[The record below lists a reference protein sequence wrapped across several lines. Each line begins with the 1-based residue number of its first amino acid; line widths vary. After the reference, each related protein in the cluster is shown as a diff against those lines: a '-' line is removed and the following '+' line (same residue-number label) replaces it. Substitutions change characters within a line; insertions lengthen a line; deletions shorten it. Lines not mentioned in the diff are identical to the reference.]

1 MIVLIQ
7 QTKKSMK
14 KQQPPRRNTVA
25 MALGVA
31 LLHFSPAAQAQV
43 PPDAGQTLQ
52 QLQPPIAA
60 PRESQPLKIQ
70 APLDSAPIA
79 PGGAAVILN
88 TVKLSGNSVFSEET
102 LRAALGDVTG
112 KTFDLA
118 GLRGLAQRITDVYQ
132 AGGYPFARAIL
143 PPQDLANGDLRIE
156 VIEGRYGVVQAQGD
170 DSGLARQAT
179 AFLDGL
185 LPGSVIASAPLE
197 RAALLLDDL
206 PGIQTSATMRP
217 GTQAGTGDLIVQ
229 VARDQRVRGDIGL
242 DNAGSRYTGK
252 NRVRANVDINSPFLL
267 GDQLTVRALLS
278 EEKLW
283 LGSLGYS
290 LPLGTSGLRGNV
302 GYSHTSYELAKEFAS
317 LHANGTAKV
326 ASAGL
331 SYPILRSQ
339 KANLTLIATYQSKDL
354 HDNRDSTRTY
364 ESKSSQS
371 MPLALQFD
379 YRDAFDGITYG
390 SASWTPGKLK
400 LDAGLTAVDDYKS
413 NGRFHKVNL
422 DVVRLQSLP
431 AGFNLMAHLSW
442 QQANKNLDSSEK
454 LSLGGASG
462 VRAYPSGEATGDEGG
477 LAQLELRYDAGAYT
491 PYAFMDA
498 GRITVN
504 AKPVVAGDNRRSL
517 SGGGLGLRYQRH
529 AWSADVAL
537 AWRSLGGRS
546 LSETNSDPK
555 PRVWL
560 NVEYRF

>member
-31 LLHFSPAAQAQV
+31 LCHFSPAAQAQV

-70 APLDSAPIA
+70 APLDAAPIA

-88 TVKLSGNSVFSEET
+88 AVKLSGNSVFSEET

-170 DSGLARQAT
+170 DTGLARQAT

-517 SGGGLGLRYQRH
+517 SGGGLGLRYQRQ

-537 AWRSLGGRS
+537 AWRSIGGRS

>member
-7 QTKKSMK
+7 QTRKSMK
-14 KQQPPRRNTVA
+14 KQQLPRRNTVA

-79 PGGAAVILN
+79 PGGVAVILN

-170 DSGLARQAT
+170 DSVLAQQAS

-517 SGGGLGLRYQRH
+517 SGGGLGLRYQRQ

-537 AWRSLGGRS
+537 AWRTMGGRS

>member
-7 QTKKSMK
+7 HTRKSMK
-14 KQQPPRRNTVA
+14 KQQLPRRNTVA

-170 DSGLARQAT
+170 DSVLAQQAT

-517 SGGGLGLRYQRH
+517 SGGGLGLRYQRQ

-537 AWRSLGGRS
+537 AWRSIGGRS

>member
-7 QTKKSMK
+7 HTRKSMK
-14 KQQPPRRNTVA
+14 KQQLPRRNTVA

-88 TVKLSGNSVFSEET
+88 AVKLSGNSVFSEET

-170 DSGLARQAT
+170 DSVLAQQAT

-379 YRDAFDGITYG
+379 FRDAFDGISYG

-517 SGGGLGLRYQRH
+517 SGGGLGLRYQRQ

>member
-1 MIVLIQ
+1 MMVLIH
-7 QTKKSMK
+7 TGKEFM
-14 KQQPPRRNTVA
+14 KQQQSPQRTAAA
-25 MALGVA
+25 MALGFA
-31 LLHFSPAAQAQV
+31 LLHVAPLAQAQV

-52 QLQPPIAA
+52 QLQPPVAA

-70 APLDSAPIA
+70 VPHDALAVA
-79 PGGAAVILN
+79 PGGP
-88 TVKLSGNSVFSEET
+88 TVVLRSIKVSGNSMLGDET

-118 GLRGLAQRITDVYQ
+118 GLRGLAERITDVYQ
-132 AGGYPFARAIL
+132 ASGYPFARAIL
-143 PPQDLANGDLRIE
+143 PPQDLDHGDLRIDI
-156 VIEGRYGVVQAQGD
+156 IEGRYGVVQAEGD
-170 DSGLARQAT
+170 DGALAQRAT

-185 LPGSVIASAPLE
+185 RPGSVIASGPLE

-206 PGIQTSATMRP
+206 PGIDSAATVRP
-217 GTQAGTGDLIVQ
+217 GAQAGTGDLIVQ
-229 VARDQRVRGDIGL
+229 VARGQRVRGDVGL

-267 GDQLTVRALLS
+267 GDQITVRALLS
-278 EEKLW
+278 EEELW

-290 LPLGTSGLRGNV
+290 LPLGASGLRGNV
-302 GYSHTSYELAKEFAS
+302 GYSHTSYVLAKEFAS

-339 KANLTLIATYQSKDL
+339 RANLTLVATYQAKDL
-354 HDNRDSTRTY
+354 QDNRDSTQTY
-364 ESKSSQS
+364 ESKSSRS

-379 YRDAFDGITYG
+379 YRDTFDGMTYG
-390 SASWTPGKLK
+390 SVSWTPGKLK
-400 LDAGLTAVDDYKS
+400 LDAGLTAVDYYATKGS
-413 NGRFHKVNL
+413 FHKFNL

-431 AGFNLMAHLSW
+431 AGLSLMAHLSW
-442 QQANKNLDSSEK
+442 QQADKNLDSSEK

-477 LAQLELRYDAGAYT
+477 LVQLELRYGAGACT

-504 AKPVVAGDNRRSL
+504 AKPAPASDNRRSL
-517 SGGGLGLRYQRH
+517 RGSGLGLRYQRQ
-529 AWSADVAL
+529 AWSADLAL
-537 AWRSLGGRS
+537 AWRTTGGRP

-560 NVEYRF
+560 NLEYRF

>member
-170 DSGLARQAT
+170 DSVLAQQAT

-379 YRDAFDGITYG
+379 FRDAFDGITYG

-517 SGGGLGLRYQRH
+517 SGGGLGLRYQRQ

-537 AWRSLGGRS
+537 AWRTMGGRS

>member
-7 QTKKSMK
+7 QTRKSMK
-14 KQQPPRRNTVA
+14 KQQLPRRNTVA

-170 DSGLARQAT
+170 DSVLAQQAT

-217 GTQAGTGDLIVQ
+217 GTQAGTGDLIVE

-379 YRDAFDGITYG
+379 FRDAFDGISYG

-477 LAQLELRYDAGAYT
+477 LVQLELRYDAGAYT

-517 SGGGLGLRYQRH
+517 SGGGLGLRYQRQ

-537 AWRSLGGRS
+537 AWRSIGGRS

>member
-7 QTKKSMK
+7 QTRKSMK
-14 KQQPPRRNTVA
+14 KQQLPRRNTVA

-88 TVKLSGNSVFSEET
+88 AVKLSGNSVFSEET

-170 DSGLARQAT
+170 DTGLARQAT

-354 HDNRDSTRTY
+354 HDNRDSTQTY

-477 LAQLELRYDAGAYT
+477 LVQLELRYDAGAYT

-504 AKPVVAGDNRRSL
+504 AKPVAAGDNRRSL
-517 SGGGLGLRYQRH
+517 SGGGLGLRYQRQ

-537 AWRSLGGRS
+537 AWRSIGGRS

>member
-88 TVKLSGNSVFSEET
+88 AVKLSGNSVFSEET

-170 DSGLARQAT
+170 DSVLARQAT

-354 HDNRDSTRTY
+354 HDNRDSTQTY

-477 LAQLELRYDAGAYT
+477 LVQLELRYDAGAYT

-517 SGGGLGLRYQRH
+517 SGGGLGLRYQRQ

-537 AWRSLGGRS
+537 AWRTLGGRS

>member
-7 QTKKSMK
+7 QTRKSMK
-14 KQQPPRRNTVA
+14 KQQLPRRNTVA

-170 DSGLARQAT
+170 DSVLAQQAS

-413 NGRFHKVNL
+413 NGRFHKINL

-462 VRAYPSGEATGDEGG
+462 VRAYPSGEATGDEGE

-517 SGGGLGLRYQRH
+517 SGGGLGLRYQRQ

-537 AWRSLGGRS
+537 AWRTMGGRS

>member
-7 QTKKSMK
+7 QTRKSMK
-14 KQQPPRRNTVA
+14 KQQLPRRNTVA

-31 LLHFSPAAQAQV
+31 LIHFSPAAQAQV

-170 DSGLARQAT
+170 DSVLAQQAT

-229 VARDQRVRGDIGL
+229 IARDQRVRGDIGL

-477 LAQLELRYDAGAYT
+477 LAQLELRYDAGVYT

-504 AKPVVAGDNRRSL
+504 AKPVAAGDNRRSL
-517 SGGGLGLRYQRH
+517 SGGGLGLRYQRQ

-537 AWRSLGGRS
+537 AWRSIGGRS
-546 LSETNSDPK
+546 LSETNNDPK

>member
-170 DSGLARQAT
+170 DSVLAQQAT

-217 GTQAGTGDLIVQ
+217 GTQAGTGDLIVE

-517 SGGGLGLRYQRH
+517 SGGGLGLRYQRQ

>member
-14 KQQPPRRNTVA
+14 KQQLPRRNTFA

-70 APLDSAPIA
+70 VPLDSAPIA

-88 TVKLSGNSVFSEET
+88 AVKLSGNSVFSEET

-143 PPQDLANGDLRIE
+143 PPQDLANGDLRID

-252 NRVRANVDINSPFLL
+252 NRVRANVDVNSPFLL
-267 GDQLTVRALLS
+267 GDQISVRALLS
-278 EEKLW
+278 EEELW

-317 LHANGTAKV
+317 LDAHGTAKV

-331 SYPILRSQ
+331 SYPILRAQ
-339 KANLTLIATYQSKDL
+339 KANLTLIATYQDKDL
-354 HDNRDSTRTY
+354 QDNRDSIASH
-364 ESKSSQS
+364 ENKSSRS
-371 MPLALQFD
+371 LPLALQFD
-379 YRDAFDGITYG
+379 YRDAFDGMTYG
-390 SASWTPGKLK
+390 SLSWTPGKLK
-400 LDAGLTAVDDYKS
+400 LDAGLSAVDYYKTS
-413 NGRFHKVNL
+413 GRFHKVNL
-422 DVVRLQSLP
+422 DVVRLQALP
-431 AGFNLMAHLSW
+431 AGFSLMAHLSW
-442 QQANKNLDSSEK
+442 QQADKNLDSSEK

-477 LAQLELRYDAGAYT
+477 LAQLELRYGAGDFA

-504 AKPVVAGDNRRSL
+504 AKPAPASDNRRSL
-517 SGGGLGLRYQRH
+517 RGSGLGLRYQRQ

-537 AWRSLGGRS
+537 AWRTTGGRPQ
-546 LSETNSDPK
+546 SETNSDPQ

>member
-14 KQQPPRRNTVA
+14 KQQLPRRNTVA

-88 TVKLSGNSVFSEET
+88 AVKLSGNSVFSEET

-170 DSGLARQAT
+170 DSVLARQAT

-354 HDNRDSTRTY
+354 HDNRDSTQTY

-477 LAQLELRYDAGAYT
+477 LVQLELRYDAGAYT

-504 AKPVVAGDNRRSL
+504 AKPVAAGDNRRSL
-517 SGGGLGLRYQRH
+517 SGGGLGLRYQRQ

-537 AWRSLGGRS
+537 AWRSIGGRS

>member
-31 LLHFSPAAQAQV
+31 LCHFSPAAQAQV

-170 DSGLARQAT
+170 DSVLAQQAS

-229 VARDQRVRGDIGL
+229 IARDQRVRGDIGL

-504 AKPVVAGDNRRSL
+504 AKPLVAGDNRRSL
-517 SGGGLGLRYQRH
+517 SGGGLGLRYQRQ

-537 AWRSLGGRS
+537 AWRSIGGRS

>member
-1 MIVLIQ
+1 MIVLIP

-88 TVKLSGNSVFSEET
+88 AVKLSGNSVFSEET
-102 LRAALGDVTG
+102 LRTALGDVTG

-170 DSGLARQAT
+170 DTGLARQAT

-267 GDQLTVRALLS
+267 GDQLTMRALLS

-504 AKPVVAGDNRRSL
+504 AKPLVAGDNRRSL
-517 SGGGLGLRYQRH
+517 SGGGLGLRYQRQ

-537 AWRSLGGRS
+537 AWRTLGGRS

>member
-7 QTKKSMK
+7 QTRKSMK
-14 KQQPPRRNTVA
+14 KQQLPRRNTVA

-156 VIEGRYGVVQAQGD
+156 VIEGRYGVVQAQAD
-170 DSGLARQAT
+170 DSVLAQQAT

-379 YRDAFDGITYG
+379 FRDAFDGITYG

-504 AKPVVAGDNRRSL
+504 AKPVAAGDNRRSL
-517 SGGGLGLRYQRH
+517 SGGGLGLRYQRQ

>member
-1 MIVLIQ
+1 
-7 QTKKSMK
+7 
-14 KQQPPRRNTVA
+14 
-25 MALGVA
+25 
-31 LLHFSPAAQAQV
+31 
-43 PPDAGQTLQ
+43 
-52 QLQPPIAA
+52 
-60 PRESQPLKIQ
+60 
-70 APLDSAPIA
+70 
-79 PGGAAVILN
+79 
-88 TVKLSGNSVFSEET
+88 
-102 LRAALGDVTG
+102 
-112 KTFDLA
+112 
-118 GLRGLAQRITDVYQ
+118 
-132 AGGYPFARAIL
+132 
-143 PPQDLANGDLRIE
+143 
-156 VIEGRYGVVQAQGD
+156 
-170 DSGLARQAT
+170 
-179 AFLDGL
+179 
-185 LPGSVIASAPLE
+185 
-197 RAALLLDDL
+197 
-206 PGIQTSATMRP
+206 
-217 GTQAGTGDLIVQ
+217 LIVQ

-354 HDNRDSTRTY
+354 HDNRDSTQTY

-477 LAQLELRYDAGAYT
+477 LVQLELRYDAGAYT

-504 AKPVVAGDNRRSL
+504 A
-517 SGGGLGLRYQRH
+517 
-529 AWSADVAL
+529 
-537 AWRSLGGRS
+537 
-546 LSETNSDPK
+546 
-555 PRVWL
+555 
-560 NVEYRF
+560 

>member
-7 QTKKSMK
+7 QTKKPMK

-31 LLHFSPAAQAQV
+31 LCHFSPAAQAQV

-88 TVKLSGNSVFSEET
+88 AVKLSGNSVFSEET

-170 DSGLARQAT
+170 DSVLAQQAT

-379 YRDAFDGITYG
+379 FRDAFDGITYG

-498 GRITVN
+498 CRITVN

-517 SGGGLGLRYQRH
+517 SGGGLGLRYQRQ

-537 AWRSLGGRS
+537 AWRSIGGRS

>member
-7 QTKKSMK
+7 QTRKSMK
-14 KQQPPRRNTVA
+14 KQQLPRRNTVA

-79 PGGAAVILN
+79 PGGAAIILN
-88 TVKLSGNSVFSEET
+88 AVKLSGNSVFSEET

-170 DSGLARQAT
+170 DSVLAQQAT

-354 HDNRDSTRTY
+354 HDNRDSTQTY

-477 LAQLELRYDAGAYT
+477 LVQLELRYDAGAYT

-504 AKPVVAGDNRRSL
+504 ANPVVAGDNRRSL
-517 SGGGLGLRYQRH
+517 SGGGLGLRYQRQ

-537 AWRSLGGRS
+537 AWRSIGGRS

>member
-7 QTKKSMK
+7 QTRKSMK
-14 KQQPPRRNTVA
+14 KQQPPRRNTIA

-31 LLHFSPAAQAQV
+31 LLYFSPAAQAQV

-70 APLDSAPIA
+70 APLGSAPIA
-79 PGGAAVILN
+79 PGGAAVVLHA
-88 TVKLSGNSVFSEET
+88 VKLSGNSVFSEET
-102 LRAALGDVTG
+102 LRAVLGDVTG

-118 GLRGLAQRITDVYQ
+118 GLRGLAERITDVYQ

-156 VIEGRYGVVQAQGD
+156 VIEGRYGVVQAEGD
-170 DSGLARQAT
+170 DSALARQAT

-185 LPGSVIASAPLE
+185 LPGSVIASGPLE

-206 PGIQTSATMRP
+206 PGIQSAATVRP
-217 GTQAGTGDLIVQ
+217 GEQAGTGDLIVQ
-229 VARDQRVRGDIGL
+229 ISRDQRVRGDIGL

-267 GDQLTVRALLS
+267 GDQITVRALLS
-278 EEKLW
+278 EEELW

-290 LPLGTSGLRGNV
+290 LPLGASGLRGNV
-302 GYSHTSYELAKEFAS
+302 GYSHTSYVLAKEFAS

-339 KANLTLIATYQSKDL
+339 RANLTLIATYQAKDL
-354 HDNRDSTRTY
+354 QDNRDSTQTY
-364 ESKSSQS
+364 ESKSSRS
-371 MPLALQFD
+371 LPLALQFD
-379 YRDAFDGITYG
+379 YRDGYDGMTYG
-390 SASWTPGKLK
+390 SLSWTPGRLK
-400 LDAGLTAVDDYKS
+400 LDTGLSAVDYYKTRGS
-413 NGRFHKVNL
+413 FHKVNL

-431 AGFNLMAHLSW
+431 AGLSLMAHLSW
-442 QQANKNLDSSEK
+442 QQADKNLDSSEK

-477 LAQLELRYDAGAYT
+477 LAQLELRYGAGDFA

-504 AKPVVAGDNRRSL
+504 AKPAPASDNRRSL
-517 SGGGLGLRYQRH
+517 RGSGLGLRYQRQ

-537 AWRSLGGRS
+537 AWRTTGGRS

-560 NVEYRF
+560 NLEYRF

>member
-7 QTKKSMK
+7 QTRKSMK

-170 DSGLARQAT
+170 DSVLAQQAS

-517 SGGGLGLRYQRH
+517 SGGGLGLRYQRQ

-537 AWRSLGGRS
+537 AWRSIGGRS

>member
-7 QTKKSMK
+7 QTKKPMK

-31 LLHFSPAAQAQV
+31 LCHFSPAAQAQV

-70 APLDSAPIA
+70 APLDAAPIA
-79 PGGAAVILN
+79 PGGAAVILKA
-88 TVKLSGNSVFSEET
+88 VKLSGNSVFSEET

-477 LAQLELRYDAGAYT
+477 LVQLELRYDAGAYT

-517 SGGGLGLRYQRH
+517 SGGGLGLRYQRQ

-537 AWRSLGGRS
+537 AWRSIGGRS

>member
-31 LLHFSPAAQAQV
+31 LCHFSPAAQAQV

-70 APLDSAPIA
+70 APLDAAPIA

-88 TVKLSGNSVFSEET
+88 AVKLSGNSVFSEET

-170 DSGLARQAT
+170 DTGLARQAT

-229 VARDQRVRGDIGL
+229 IARDQRVRGDIGL

-517 SGGGLGLRYQRH
+517 SGGGLGLRYQRQ

-537 AWRSLGGRS
+537 AWRSIGGRS

>member
-7 QTKKSMK
+7 QTRKSMK

-170 DSGLARQAT
+170 DSVLAQQAS

-252 NRVRANVDINSPFLL
+252 NRVRANVDINSSFLL
-267 GDQLTVRALLS
+267 GDQLAVRALLS

-413 NGRFHKVNL
+413 NGRFHKINL

-462 VRAYPSGEATGDEGG
+462 VHAYPSGEATGDEGG

-504 AKPVVAGDNRRSL
+504 AKPVAAGDNRRSL
-517 SGGGLGLRYQRH
+517 SGGGLGLRYQRQ

-537 AWRSLGGRS
+537 AWRSIGGRS

>member
-88 TVKLSGNSVFSEET
+88 AVKLSGNSVFSEET

-170 DSGLARQAT
+170 DSVLARQAT

-217 GTQAGTGDLIVQ
+217 GTQVGTGDLIVQ

-354 HDNRDSTRTY
+354 HDNRDSTQTY

-477 LAQLELRYDAGAYT
+477 LVQLELRYDAGAYT

-517 SGGGLGLRYQRH
+517 SGGGLGLRYQRQ

-537 AWRSLGGRS
+537 AWRTLGGRS

>member
-88 TVKLSGNSVFSEET
+88 AVKLSGNSVFSEET

-170 DSGLARQAT
+170 DSVLARQAT

-302 GYSHTSYELAKEFAS
+302 GYSHTSYVLAKEFAS
-317 LHANGTAKV
+317 LDAHGTAKV

-339 KANLTLIATYQSKDL
+339 KANLTLIATYQAKDL
-354 HDNRDSTRTY
+354 QDNRDSTRTY
-364 ESKSSQS
+364 ESKSSDS
-371 MPLALQFD
+371 LPLALQFD
-379 YRDAFDGITYG
+379 YRDAFDGMTYG
-390 SASWTPGKLK
+390 SLSWTPGKLK
-400 LDAGLTAVDDYKS
+400 LDAGLSAVDYYQTRGS
-413 NGRFHKVNL
+413 FHKVNL
-422 DVVRLQSLP
+422 DVVRLQALP
-431 AGFNLMAHLSW
+431 AGFSLMAHLSW
-442 QQANKNLDSSEK
+442 QQADKNLDSSEK

-477 LAQLELRYDAGAYT
+477 LAQLELRYGAGDFT

-498 GRITVN
+498 GRVTVN
-504 AKPVVAGDNRRSL
+504 AKPAPASDNRRSL
-517 SGGGLGLRYQRH
+517 RGSGLGLRYQRQ

-537 AWRSLGGRS
+537 AWRTTGGRPQ
-546 LSETNSDPK
+546 SETNSDPK
-555 PRVWL
+555 PCAWL

>member
-7 QTKKSMK
+7 QTRKSMK
-14 KQQPPRRNTVA
+14 KQQLPRRNTVA

-79 PGGAAVILN
+79 PGGAAIILN
-88 TVKLSGNSVFSEET
+88 AVKLSGNSVFSEET

-170 DSGLARQAT
+170 DSVLAQQAT

-217 GTQAGTGDLIVQ
+217 GTQVGTGDLIVQ

-267 GDQLTVRALLS
+267 GDQISVRALLS
-278 EEKLW
+278 EEELW

-354 HDNRDSTRTY
+354 HDNRDSTQTY

-477 LAQLELRYDAGAYT
+477 LVQLELRYDAGAYT

-517 SGGGLGLRYQRH
+517 SGGGLGLRYQRQ

-537 AWRSLGGRS
+537 AWRTLGGRS

>member
-7 QTKKSMK
+7 QTRKSMK
-14 KQQPPRRNTVA
+14 KQQLPRRNTVA

-170 DSGLARQAT
+170 DSVLAQQAT

-517 SGGGLGLRYQRH
+517 SGGGLGLRYQRQ

>member
-1 MIVLIQ
+1 MMLLIQ
-7 QTKKSMK
+7 HTKKTMK
-14 KQQPPRRNTVA
+14 KQQHPQHTAVA
-25 MALGVA
+25 MALGLA
-31 LLHFSPAAQAQV
+31 LWHFASAAQAQV

-52 QLQPPIAA
+52 RLQPSIAP
-60 PRESQPLKIQ
+60 PRESQSLKIQ
-70 APLDSAPIA
+70 APLGSAALA
-79 PGGAAVILN
+79 PGGASVVLRSV
-88 TVKLSGNSVFSEET
+88 TLTGNSVVAEKA

-118 GLRGLAQRITDVYQ
+118 GLRDLAERITGVYQ
-132 AGGYPFARAIL
+132 ASGYPFARAIL
-143 PPQDLANGDLRIE
+143 PPQDLEQGHLRID
-156 VIEGRYGVVQAQGD
+156 VIEGRYGAVQAQGD
-170 DSGLARQAT
+170 DGVLVRQAT

-185 LPGSVIASAPLE
+185 RPGSVIASGALE

-206 PGIQTSATMRP
+206 PGISSAAAMRP
-217 GTQAGTGDLIVQ
+217 GTAAGTGDLIVQ
-229 VARDQRVRGDIGL
+229 VARDKRVSGDVGL

-267 GDQLTVRALLS
+267 GDQLSVRALLS
-278 EEKLW
+278 EEDLW

-290 LPLGTSGLRGNV
+290 LPLGASGLRGNV
-302 GYSHTSYELAKEFAS
+302 GYSHTSYALAKEFAN

-354 HDNRDSTRTY
+354 HDNRDSTATY

-371 MPLALQFD
+371 MPVALQFD

-390 SASWTPGKLK
+390 SVSWTPGKLK
-400 LDAGLTAVDDYKS
+400 LDAGLTAVDYYKS
-413 NGRFHKVNL
+413 NGRFRKVNL

-431 AGFNLMAHLSW
+431 AGFSLMAHLSW

-477 LAQLELRYDAGAYT
+477 LAQLELRYAAGAYT

-504 AKPVVAGDNRRSL
+504 ADPVAASDNRRSL
-517 SGGGLGLRYQRH
+517 RGSGLGLRYQQQ

-537 AWRSLGGRS
+537 AWRNTGGRPM
-546 LSETNSDPK
+546 SETNSDPR
-555 PRVWL
+555 PRVWINL
-560 NVEYRF
+560 EYRY

>member
-31 LLHFSPAAQAQV
+31 LCHFSPAAQAQV

-70 APLDSAPIA
+70 APLDAAPIA
-79 PGGAAVILN
+79 PGGTAVILN
-88 TVKLSGNSVFSEET
+88 AVKLSGNSVFSEET

-170 DSGLARQAT
+170 DTGLARQAT

-267 GDQLTVRALLS
+267 GDQITVRALLS

-504 AKPVVAGDNRRSL
+504 AKPAVAGDNRRSL
-517 SGGGLGLRYQRH
+517 SGGGLGLRYQRQ

-537 AWRSLGGRS
+537 AWRSIGGRS

>member
-7 QTKKSMK
+7 QTRKSMK

-88 TVKLSGNSVFSEET
+88 AVKLSGNSVFSEET

-170 DSGLARQAT
+170 DSVLAQQAT

-267 GDQLTVRALLS
+267 GDQLAVRALLS

-413 NGRFHKVNL
+413 NGRFHKINL

-517 SGGGLGLRYQRH
+517 SGGGLGLRYQRQ

-537 AWRSLGGRS
+537 AWRSMGGRS

>member
-7 QTKKSMK
+7 QTRKSMK
-14 KQQPPRRNTVA
+14 KQQLPRRNTVA

-60 PRESQPLKIQ
+60 PRESQPLMIQ

-112 KTFDLA
+112 KTFDLP

-217 GTQAGTGDLIVQ
+217 GTQAGTGDLIVE

-400 LDAGLTAVDDYKS
+400 LDAGLTAVDDYRS

-504 AKPVVAGDNRRSL
+504 AKPLVAGDNRRSL
-517 SGGGLGLRYQRH
+517 SGGGLGLRYQRQ

-537 AWRSLGGRS
+537 AWRTLGGRS